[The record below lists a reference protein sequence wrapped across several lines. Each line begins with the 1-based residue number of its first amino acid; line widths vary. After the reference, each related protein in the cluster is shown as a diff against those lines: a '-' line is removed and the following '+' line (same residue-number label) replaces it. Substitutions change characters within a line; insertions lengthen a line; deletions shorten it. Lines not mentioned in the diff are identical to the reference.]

1 MNSSWEKKWFSKK
14 KQSSKKR
21 ASKAVLNSV
30 LKKWMDPSKSYLER
44 EYVEIVERIIL
55 DDYENAYCEVVT
67 DDQGKVIRFNIYSS
81 ITLQHMFLSVP
92 VK

>member
-1 MNSSWEKKWFSKK
+1 MIF
-14 KQSSKKR
+14 SKKR

-30 LKKWMDPSKSYLER
+30 LRKWVDLSKSYLER

-55 DDYENAYCEVVT
+55 DDYENAYCEIVT
-67 DDQGKVIRFNIYSS
+67 DDQGEAIRFNIYSS
-81 ITLQHMFLSVP
+81 ITMQHMFLSVP